1 MIISIQTGTHPTP
14 VGAPS
19 RVKPSWER
27 IGTEYKIGSGVGVK
41 LGTGVNVGVSE
52 GVSNV
57 NVWEGVTLGVVVMGG
72 SVGKRAFCGKLQ
84 AVNKK

>member
-1 MIISIQTGTHPTP
+1 M
-14 VGAPS
+14 
-19 RVKPSWER
+19 
-27 IGTEYKIGSGVGVK
+27 GVK

-72 SVGKRAFCGKLQ
+72 SVGVKLDENGDAIPGITDYIGEVMGENLVISQ
-84 AVNKK
+84 